1 MRRFLI
7 YVLMLALVLGAFSS
21 CGTVEREDGV
31 LSVVCTTFALYDW
44 TREIVGE
51 REGVDIILLAD
62 GGKDFHSYEP
72 SVRDMRVISEC
83 DLFIGVGGSSEEW
96 LVDYFETSQQI
107 PRRTILLTELLHE
120 YLLEE
125 TEVSREP
132 HSHEEGHEHG
142 TYDEHVWLSPALA
155 QKACEVIMEVL
166 CALDGAGAEHYT
178 SGYVAYAEKLSALS
192 AEYARIATEAAQK
205 TLVFADRFP
214 FVYLLAECGL
224 EAYAAFPGCSSE
236 SEASFETIAFL
247 AKKTEELG
255 LSHLMAVSGS
265 DLKIANTVAG
275 AVKGDAPTILLLD
288 SLETVSDKENESYLV
303 RMSENAE
310 VLGVALGVKK

>member
-1 MRRFLI
+1 MKRFLI
-7 YVLMLALVLGAFSS
+7 YVLMLALLLGAFSS

-51 REGVDIILLAD
+51 REGVNIVLLAD

-96 LVDYFETSQQI
+96 LVDYFETSQQT
-107 PRRTILLTELLHE
+107 PRRTILLTELLQG

-125 TEVSREP
+125 PEASREP
-132 HSHEEGHEHG
+132 HLHEEGHEHG
-142 TYDEHVWLSPALA
+142 RYDEHVWLSPALA
-155 QKACEVIMEVL
+155 QKACEAIMQVL
-166 CALDGAGAEHYT
+166 CALDGAGTEHYIG
-178 SGYVAYAEKLSALS
+178 GYEAYAEKLSALS
-192 AEYARIATEAAQK
+192 AEYARIAAEAAQK
-205 TLVFADRFP
+205 TLIFADRYP
-214 FVYLLAECGL
+214 FVYLLAEFGL

-247 AKKTEELG
+247 AEKTEELG
-255 LSHLMAVSGS
+255 LSYLMAVSGS

-288 SLETVSDKENESYLV
+288 SLETVSDKENESYLA
-303 RMSENAE
+303 RMGENAE
-310 VLGVALGVKK
+310 VLARALGVEK